1 MIAASAVDHK
11 VSFSFFPR
19 VYDSGDSKGSKR
31 MKSFKRIIATIL
43 LCITLFLSVFNSYSM
58 TMTVQ
63 ATEVALPVI
72 DSLLALFGVE
82 MGLGNQSDF
91 FSTATEIKDFATT
104 VANGGTVSMPM
115 YGDVNFGDSS
125 EVLKF
130 MMWAQ
135 NTHSSISNSSMSDV
149 AVDASILAFAKALDK
164 TSYKNSG
171 TSATNAMSDRISK
184 AVGDYNGSSEAL
196 AEDVQDTF
204 KVITGGSA
212 SGNNK
217 NNMTPNR
224 WDLFTAI
231 ASTFLFG
238 ASKDFNEFIDK
249 LSTPKES
256 TYTEYDNSFSDVSD
270 GYTGSYS
277 AYDNE
282 YDTVY
287 SHNYNIVAVIHQ
299 GTDEIS
305 DLYYLASASQ
315 PIAGYLSGSTINIVT
330 LNSNGIKSLF
340 CICRSWKLSTHEF
353 YGNSSSSSI
362 NEAIVRHNYSVYF
375 PIFSSVSAAENFLR
389 TGDTSGIQ
397 NLSDTSA
404 YPNFKSNVG
413 TATKTVS
420 VPLGNILDTNP
431 TPDHL
436 RQIAIKVLEKTDP
449 SVGTD
454 DYVPNVKTALEEA
467 AGIDPGSDPDSD
479 TDSKPSTGA
488 INYTNI
494 LQKILAAIKAIPGQI
509 WEFFFDPMAAI
520 QKGIKSLLDA
530 VLDILALLQTCWE
543 ELANYLSKILA
554 AITDLG
560 DPHNPFGSP
569 DDNSGDSSSSSGGTV
584 NLLNGLLLLV
594 YILFMLLKIFLHL
607 LEFIINVFKIPAD
620 PGFITGDF
628 ATGFN
633 YIKSV
638 QLSPLSISIYDFLM
652 GLVHILVIFSVVKSL
667 KHHIDKI
674 HI

>member
-1 MIAASAVDHK
+1 M
-11 VSFSFFPR
+11 
-19 VYDSGDSKGSKR
+19 KG
-31 MKSFKRIIATIL
+31 FKRIIATIL

-58 TMTVQ
+58 TMNVQ
-63 ATEVALPVI
+63 ATEVVLPVI
-72 DSLLALFGVE
+72 GSLLALFGVE

-130 MMWAQ
+130 MTWAQ
-135 NTHSSISNSSMSDV
+135 NIHSSISNPSMSDV

-231 ASTFLFG
+231 ASTFLLG

-249 LSTPKES
+249 LSTPDETVYDEYAGSFADADGFSEYQMVNGLYSCSGYTKSFQTYYTS
-256 TYTEYDNSFSDVSD
+256 TYSFDSTFSHPPCAYIYGNSLFLGYIFEGAFYRVYLSVTE
-270 GYTGSYS
+270 
-277 AYDNE
+277 E
-282 YDTVY
+282 YVYPDDSRVY
-287 SHNYNIVAVIHQ
+287 S
-299 GTDEIS
+299 
-305 DLYYLASASQ
+305 
-315 PIAGYLSGSTINIVT
+315 
-330 LNSNGIKSLF
+330 
-340 CICRSWKLSTHEF
+340 R
-353 YGNSSSSSI
+353 SSSSSMLGCDLGYSLNI
-362 NEAIVRHNYSVYF
+362 PVFASESDMNEYIKNPDNSLISNYMD
-375 PIFSSVSAAENFLR
+375 A
-389 TGDTSGIQ
+389 TS
-397 NLSDTSA
+397 
-404 YPNFKSNVG
+404 YPTFKSNVG
-413 TATKTVS
+413 TATNTVS

-431 TPDHL
+431 SVEHL
-436 RQIAIKVLEKTDP
+436 RDIAVYVLEKSDP
-449 SVGTD
+449 SVGTA

-467 AGIDPGSDPDSD
+467 AGVDPGTDSDSD
-479 TDSKPSTGA
+479 TDSTPSTET

-509 WEFFFDPMAAI
+509 WEFFTDPMTAI
-520 QKGIKSLLDA
+520 PKGIKSLLDA
-530 VLDILALLQTCWE
+530 VLDILALLQTCWA

-554 AITDLG
+554 AIIGLG

-569 DDNSGDSSSSSGGTV
+569 DDNSGDSSSSSGSTV

-607 LEFIINVFKIPAD
+607 LEFIINIFKIQAD

-638 QLSPLSISIYDFLM
+638 QLSPLSISVYDFLM

>member
-1 MIAASAVDHK
+1 
-11 VSFSFFPR
+11 
-19 VYDSGDSKGSKR
+19 

-130 MMWAQ
+130 MTWAQ
-135 NTHSSISNSSMSDV
+135 NIHSSILNPSMSDV
-149 AVDASILAFAKALDK
+149 AVDTSILAFAKALDK

-231 ASTFLFG
+231 ASTFLLG

-249 LSTPKES
+249 LSTSEES
-256 TYTEYDNSFSDVSD
+256 AYTEYDNVFGNSDHIGFTIGGSYPVYPDYSGEYFLSYKGYSILAVSSYKLISGSVTRKFTIYPDLNFPFTFAFYSGDKICFSYFDSTGDLHDLNCRTVGCDPVTGMEASEKSGASIDSSTFIGCYLPLFSDL
-270 GYTGSYS
+270 TTAKA
-277 AYDNE
+277 AYDNN
-282 YDTVY
+282 DY
-287 SHNYNIVAVIHQ
+287 S
-299 GTDEIS
+299 
-305 DLYYLASASQ
+305 SA
-315 PIAGYLSGSTINIVT
+315 
-330 LNSNGIKSLF
+330 LNMN
-340 CICRSWKLSTHEF
+340 
-353 YGNSSSSSI
+353 
-362 NEAIVRHNYSVYF
+362 
-375 PIFSSVSAAENFLR
+375 
-389 TGDTSGIQ
+389 
-397 NLSDTSA
+397 DTSA
-404 YPNFKSNVG
+404 YPSFKSNVG
-413 TATKTVS
+413 TITETIS
-420 VPLGNILDTNP
+420 VPLNNILDTNP
-431 TPDHL
+431 SPDHL
-436 RQIAIKVLEKTDP
+436 RQITVNILEKTDP
-449 SVGTD
+449 SVGTE
-454 DYVPNVKTALEEA
+454 DYVPNLKTSLEEA
-467 AGIDPGSDPDSD
+467 AGIDPGSD
-479 TDSKPSTGA
+479 TDSKPSTGT

-494 LQKILAAIKAIPGQI
+494 LQKILAAIKAIAGQI
-509 WEFFFDPMAAI
+509 WDFFSDPMTAI

-569 DDNSGDSSSSSGGTV
+569 DDNSGDSSGSSGGTV
-584 NLLNGLLLLV
+584 NLLNGLLLLI

-674 HI
+674 HL

>member
-1 MIAASAVDHK
+1 M
-11 VSFSFFPR
+11 
-19 VYDSGDSKGSKR
+19 KG
-31 MKSFKRIIATIL
+31 FKRIIATIL

-63 ATEVALPVI
+63 ATEVVLPVI

-130 MMWAQ
+130 MTWAQ
-135 NTHSSISNSSMSDV
+135 NTHSSISNPSMSDV

-256 TYTEYDNSFSDVSD
+256 TYTEYDNSFTDADGFSGTYETDSSGKYVYRAAMSDSSTGWSTSIYDVS
-270 GYTGSYS
+270 
-277 AYDNE
+277 
-282 YDTVY
+282 
-287 SHNYNIVAVIHQ
+287 
-299 GTDEIS
+299 
-305 DLYYLASASQ
+305 SQ
-315 PIAGYLSGSTINIVT
+315 KVFGVLSKGST
-330 LNSNGIKSLF
+330 
-340 CICRSWKLSTHEF
+340 
-353 YGNSSSSSI
+353 YD
-362 NEAIVRHNYSVYF
+362 SVYF
-375 PIFSSVSAAENFLR
+375 HSYPSGSVIKLHYKTYDSSGKTLYDNYTNAITDL
-389 TGDTSGIQ
+389 
-397 NLSDTSA
+397 NLSCNFPVYLSLDAAIEAYNNNDYSSALNINDTSA
-404 YPNFKSNVG
+404 YPAFKSNVG
-413 TATKTVS
+413 TITETIS
-420 VPLGNILDTNP
+420 VPLNNILDTNP
-431 TPDHL
+431 SPDHL

-467 AGIDPGSDPDSD
+467 SSIDSGSDPDSD
-479 TDSKPSTGA
+479 ADSKPSAGT

-509 WEFFFDPMAAI
+509 WEFFFDPMTAI

-569 DDNSGDSSSSSGGTV
+569 DDNSGDSSNSSGGTV

-607 LEFIINVFKIPAD
+607 LEFIINIFKIPAA

-633 YIKSV
+633 YIKGV
-638 QLSPLSISIYDFLM
+638 QLSPLNISVYDFLM
-652 GLVHILVIFSVVKSL
+652 GLIHILLIFSVVKTL

-674 HI
+674 HL